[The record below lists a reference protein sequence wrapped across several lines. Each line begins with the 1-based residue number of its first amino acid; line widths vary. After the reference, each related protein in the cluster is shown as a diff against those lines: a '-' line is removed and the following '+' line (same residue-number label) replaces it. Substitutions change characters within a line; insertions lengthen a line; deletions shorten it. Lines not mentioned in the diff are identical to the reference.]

1 MLIGVFLHFFHNI
14 SNLFVLFF
22 CLVFLIFRTLK
33 NSAMC
38 YVLVLSESIYT
49 GLFLGSPQ
57 DTLLGYLL
65 PLLPCYIAMLSLC
78 VTALTFHQL
87 GYVAANAF
95 GFNNNILYDDK
106 KKYLTRK
113 KISTFFSQRTQA
125 QLQ

>member
-1 MLIGVFLHFFHNI
+1 
-14 SNLFVLFF
+14 
-22 CLVFLIFRTLK
+22 
-33 NSAMC
+33 
-38 YVLVLSESIYT
+38 
-49 GLFLGSPQ
+49 
-57 DTLLGYLL
+57 
-65 PLLPCYIAMLSLC
+65 MLSLC

-125 QLQ
+125 QLQWSFSVQSMKKVVILSSE